1 MQYVESV
8 PLQFLQLVLLGQ
20 GQWHPASKVSNKQ
33 HPACAGAS
41 CLLSCL
47 SKVLLFVCVPVA
59 TQQLCENFRLRL
71 PTGMRDCLSQ
81 EEWQLRLSYLVY
93 EGLGLVRIGQ
103 MFELIVDYPDS
114 LPAIRDTEACLRHTS
129 LRQML
134 VQRLR

>member
-1 MQYVESV
+1 MQLDRMSLLYLLLACLRSV
-8 PLQFLQLVLLGQ
+8 SVHTQE
-20 GQWHPASKVSNKQ
+20 
-33 HPACAGAS
+33 
-41 CLLSCL
+41 
-47 SKVLLFVCVPVA
+47 VC
-59 TQQLCENFRLRL
+59 TIYQLRL
-71 PTGMRDCLSQ
+71 PTGMRACLSQ

-129 LRQML
+129 LRQTL